1 MIQPSTTSRRGNIDL
16 LIVMLTWIVMFFHAV
31 TTTIYINQYGKLGYP
46 KNPKLANLIF
56 LDKWQDFIDK
66 WQMPFFIFLAGI
78 NSHASLSR

>member
-1 MIQPSTTSRRGNIDL
+1 MFQPSTTSRRENIDL
-16 LIVMLTWIVMFFHAV
+16 LIVMLTWIVMFYHTV
-31 TTTIYINQYGKLGYP
+31 NSTISINQYGKLGYP

-56 LDKWQDFIDK
+56 LDKWQAFIDK

>member
-31 TTTIYINQYGKLGYP
+31 TSTIYINQYGKLGYP
-46 KNPKLANLIF
+46 KNPKLAKLII
-56 LDKWQDFIDK
+56 LDEWQDFIDK
-66 WQMPFFIFLAGI
+66 WQMPFFFFLAGI

>member
-16 LIVMLTWIVMFFHAV
+16 LIVMLTWIVMFYHTV
-31 TTTIYINQYGKLGYP
+31 NSTISINQYGKLAYP